1 MIPMAP
7 AGLWLALAAL
17 YAVFLWWYG
26 GRGRP
31 LSTAE
36 IEAGL
41 RTLAER
47 NQDRQGQALL
57 QDLRDLLAQ
66 DDGREFV
73 MQNLVRYRT
82 RAAYPPGHSYGDDPR
97 AADRRYARAILWP
110 LLRRAC
116 VLVFVARRNGRFI
129 DPPGAEAWHYVA
141 MVRYRSR
148 RDFLHFALEI
158 ERGDIVMHKWAAI
171 ETTHVFPVRPLLS
184 LFPVRSAVL
193 VLLALLGL
201 AAGLLTG

>member
-1 MIPMAP
+1 MP
-7 AGLWLALAAL
+7 ALAAGIAL
-17 YAVFLWWYG
+17 AVATLWGGFLWWYG

-31 LSTAE
+31 LDPAE
-36 IEAGL
+36 IDAGL
-41 RTLAER
+41 RELAGR
-47 NQDRQGQALL
+47 NGHPEGQALL
-57 QDLRDLLAQ
+57 QDLRALLEG

-73 MQNLVRYRT
+73 MQNLVRYRA
-82 RAAYPPGHSYGDDPR
+82 RAMYPPGHDYGDDPR

-116 VLVFVARRNGRFI
+116 VLVFVARRVGRFI
-129 DPPGAEAWHYVA
+129 ETPGAPGWHYVA

-171 ETTHVFPVRPLLS
+171 DTTHVFPVRPLIS
-184 LFPVRSAVL
+184 LVWVRGAVL
-193 VLLALLGL
+193 VLLAL
-201 AAGLLTG
+201 AGLLTWAMLR